1 MWQTVDLREL
11 RLFLALAEE
20 LHFGRTAEKLRL
32 TPSRVS
38 QSLRE
43 LEHKLGAQ
51 LVHRT
56 SRRVQL
62 TPFGQQFQRE
72 IRPAVEQLDGVLERS
87 NTAARSLEGT
97 LRLGLLSGP
106 AGGPH
111 LVEIIRTFE
120 AQHPECSVEVVQLS
134 WDDPFGRLRENDVQ
148 LMATWVPLEQPDLV
162 VGPTLTRQRRV
173 LAVASGHPLAQR
185 NAVDVEELADF
196 PVVRFDNWPK
206 ELQEALFPLRTPA
219 GRPIQGRRI
228 PVGERAAFELAVR
241 VARDEFVFP
250 TVASAEPYKGELDLA
265 YVPLTGMPPVCSALV
280 WRRPARDPKLRAF
293 IHVARDAL
301 RSSHPPTSRETKRTS
316 RTADARSGSRSGL

>member
-11 RLFLALAEE
+11 RLFIALAEE

-62 TPFGQQFQRE
+62 TPFGERFLSDV
-72 IRPAVEQLDGVLERS
+72 RPAVEQLDGVLERS
-87 NTAARSLEGT
+87 TAAVRSLAGT

-106 AGGPH
+106 AGGPR
-111 LVEIIRTFE
+111 LVEIIRAFE
-120 AQHPECSVEVVQLS
+120 ELHPECSVEVVQLS
-134 WDDPFGRLRENDVQ
+134 WDDPLAPLRQNDVD
-148 LMATWVPLEQPDLV
+148 LMASWVPLRQPDLV
-162 VGPTLTRQRRV
+162 VGPTLTRQPRI
-173 LAVASGHPLAQR
+173 LAVARAHPLADR
-185 NAVDVEELADF
+185 DSVDVEELADA

-206 ELQEALFPLRTPA
+206 EMHEALFPLRTPA

-228 PVGERAAFELAVR
+228 PVGERAPFELAVR
-241 VARDEFVFP
+241 VARGELVFP
-250 TVASAEPYKGELDLA
+250 TVASAVPYMGELDLA
-265 YVPLTGMPPVCSALV
+265 FVPIAGMPLFCSALV
-280 WRRPARDPKLRAF
+280 WRRPARDPKLRELIRF
-293 IHVARDAL
+293 ARDAL
-301 RSSHPPTSRETKRTS
+301 R
-316 RTADARSGSRSGL
+316 G

>member
-11 RLFLALAEE
+11 RLFLTLAEE

-43 LEHKLGAQ
+43 LELKLGAQ

-62 TPFGQQFQRE
+62 TPYGQQFQRE

-106 AGGPH
+106 AGGQQ
-111 LVEIIRTFE
+111 LVETIREFE
-120 AQHPECSVEVVQLS
+120 TLHPECSVEIHQLS
-134 WDDPFGRLRENDVQ
+134 WDDPFAPLSENEIEV
-148 LMATWVPLEQPDLV
+148 MATWLPLEQPDLV
-162 VGPTLTRQRRV
+162 IGPTLTRQRRV
-173 LAVASGHPLAQR
+173 LAVASGHPLAER
-185 NAVDVEELADF
+185 DAVDLEELADA
-196 PVVRFDNWPK
+196 PVIRFDNWPK
-206 ELQEALFPLRTPA
+206 ELTEALFPLRTPA
-219 GRPIQGRRI
+219 GRPVPGRRI
-228 PVGERAAFELAVR
+228 PIGERAPYEIAVR
-241 VARDEFVFP
+241 VARGELVFP
-250 TVASAEPYKGELDLA
+250 TVASAGSYMGDLDVA
-265 YVPLTGMPPVCSALV
+265 FVPITGMHELRSALV

-293 IHVARDAL
+293 VRVARDVL
-301 RSSHPPTSRETKRTS
+301 KR
-316 RTADARSGSRSGL
+316 